1 MVFALFSVLGLTFSP
16 RIRDVADQRLYRME
30 GLDLS
35 KADRSLCK
43 GKINEKLILG
53 HWDDILRVAGSLKL
67 GWVNAS
73 LLVSRLQAKPRKNAL
88 THALQEYG
96 RLQKTIFLL
105 RYTRDVDLRKR
116 INRQLNKG
124 EELHALRR
132 FLFFANE
139 GHVRKRQIEEQTDQA
154 LCLNLVTNTV
164 MAWNT
169 VRYQEILKQ
178 LKNEGYPL
186 HTGDLAYLS
195 PARHAHINPY
205 GRYRFNPDPTPG
217 SPEASAAPPV

>member
-1 MVFALFSVLGLTFSP
+1 LIPNGKRLSRWQLLSLPFSLRVLPEQSFDEQPHGSLHLLPAGHRIGVESP
-16 RIRDVADQRLYRME
+16 QQRHPLE
-30 GLDLS
+30 L
-35 KADRSLCK
+35 AIQ

-53 HWDDILRVAGSLKL
+53 HWDDIPRLAASLKL
-67 GWVNAS
+67 SWVTAS

-88 THALQEYG
+88 TRTLQEYG
-96 RLQKTIFLL
+96 RLQKTIIPL
-105 RYTRDVDLRKR
+105 RYTQDVDLGKR

-154 LCLNLVTNTV
+154 LCRNLITNAF

-186 HTGDLAYLS
+186 PATLLPNPS
-195 PARHAHINPY
+195 PHSLR
-205 GRYRFNPDPTPG
+205 T
-217 SPEASAAPPV
+217 